1 MCEGLNLYLLES
13 EIIELFNNQPGVDV
27 INADALYSP
36 LQSINI
42 KRNSELKIIL
52 ETTSNLHAKTQ
63 AESLRTGMVYTS
75 ENEVILKNK
84 LLNRVFVLKGVT
96 PYSSSLSISEKL
108 RREWSSI
115 DSIESTLESSIEE
128 KYLIEFVSNMDMKNF
143 ILSDKI
149 SIKKSTIEIINI
161 DNIDFSNTATNEMG
175 SWGCIHNKID
185 DFSLYICR
193 YKHNNQDYQYILY
206 EKIVS
211 EEERRKIRDCIS
223 FIIGKPII
231 YLGYCTYSEDSKMV
245 SFQLKSGYDYKGA
258 FSLEELPPTILSSDM
273 SNMLKST
280 MESNIFN
287 SLLISLYDNYE
298 KYHFQ
303 HLFWM
308 YWHAS
313 CSHFYSASVQF
324 GGCIESLQNSYLEK
338 NSNSKI
344 IESKE
349 IWKIFRDQSKKLIDE
364 LCIEEN
370 AQKLLSNKIDNLN
383 LLPQQKQLEKLFD
396 LLNIELTD
404 LESNTWKQRNIPAHG
419 KKIENNIEYI
429 RGVKILRT
437 LFNRLVLKIS
447 NASEYYFDYYSL
459 GDEKSYNLRLLQ
471 DGIKDEETE

>member
-1 MCEGLNLYLLES
+1 MYLLES
-13 EIIELFNNQPGVDV
+13 EIIELFNNQHSIDV
-27 INADALYSP
+27 INADALYNP
-36 LQSINI
+36 IQSINI
-42 KRNSELKIIL
+42 KRDSELKIIL
-52 ETTSNLHAKTQ
+52 ETTSNLNAKTQ
-63 AESLRTGMVYTS
+63 ADSLRVGMVYTS
-75 ENEVILKNK
+75 DNEIILKNK
-84 LLNRVFVLKGVT
+84 ISNRLFVLKGVT
-96 PYSSSLSISEKL
+96 SYSKSLSIEDRIRTEL
-108 RREWSSI
+108 SSL
-115 DSIESTLESSIEE
+115 DSIESTLESSIEA
-128 KYLIEFVSNMDMKNF
+128 KYLIEFVSNMEMKNF
-143 ILSDKI
+143 ILSDNI
-149 SIKKSTIEIINI
+149 SIKKSITETISIDKIN
-161 DNIDFSNTATNEMG
+161 FSDATTNEMN
-175 SWGCIHNKID
+175 SWGCINNKID
-185 DFSLYICR
+185 DFSFYICR

-245 SFQLKSGYDYKGA
+245 SFQLKSAYDYKGA

-273 SNMLKST
+273 SNILKST

-313 CSHFYSASVQF
+313 TSHFYSASVQF
-324 GGCIESLQNSYLEK
+324 GACIESLQNSYLEE

-349 IWKIFRDQSKKLIDE
+349 IWKDFRDKTKKLIDE
-364 LCIEEN
+364 LAIGEN
-370 AQKLLSNKIDNLN
+370 EQKLLGNKIDNLN
-383 LLPQQKQLEKLFD
+383 LLPQQKQLEKLFE

-404 LESNTWKQRNIPAHG
+404 LESNTWRQRNIPAHG
-419 KKIENNIEYI
+419 KKIECNVEYI

-437 LFNRLVLKIS
+437 LFNRLILKIS

-459 GDEKSYNLRLLQ
+459 GDEKSYNLRLLN
-471 DGIKDEETE
+471 DGIKDGEVK